1 MQAGSIVEIN
11 YTGKVVVSGEV
22 FESTVEKKAIEA
34 GIFNKDH
41 SYGPFAVIIGE
52 GDVLKGLD
60 NALLEMKVGE
70 ERTVSVKPAEG
81 WGERSSTNIAVVPL
95 QQFRLKKI
103 APVPG
108 LVVEL
113 NGKQARVQ
121 SVSGGRVRVDF
132 NHPLA
137 GKDLEYE
144 LKIEREINQPKEQV
158 EALYKKYFFM
168 VPDAEKKLVVGKEEV
183 EVTLSP
189 RYSANLGPLKNLF
202 SEMISK
208 HVKGFEKVRFVEEF
222 VKEKGKEEASGKKAG
237 KSEKEAKDGETKEG
251 PETEKTA
258 VKGKGKKGK

>member
-1 MQAGSIVEIN
+1 MKEGSIVEIN
-11 YTGKVVVSGEV
+11 YTGKVAAAGEV

-41 SYGPFAVIIGE
+41 SYGPFAVIVGE

-60 NALLEMKVGE
+60 NALLEMRLGE
-70 ERTVSVKPAEG
+70 QRTVLVKPAEG

-113 NGKQARVQ
+113 NGRQARVQ

-144 LKIEREINQPKEQV
+144 LKIEREITVPKEQI

-168 VPDAEKKLVVGKEEV
+168 VPDAEKKLVIGKEEV

-202 SEMISK
+202 SEMIAK
-208 HVKGFEKVRFVEEF
+208 HVRGFEKVRFIEEF
-222 VKEKGKEEASGKKAG
+222 AKKGKETE
-237 KSEKEAKDGETKEG
+237 GETKEKEG
-251 PETEKTA
+251 RGGKTGEKEA
-258 VKGKGKKGK
+258 AKGKAEKPKN

>member
-1 MQAGSIVEIN
+1 MKEGSIVAIS
-11 YTGKVVVSGEV
+11 YTGRLVASGSV

-34 GIFNKDH
+34 GIFNKEH
-41 SYGPFAVIIGE
+41 SYWPFVVIIGE

-70 ERTVSVKPAEG
+70 ERKVSVKPAEG

-95 QQFRLKKI
+95 QQFRMKKI

-137 GKDLEYE
+137 GKDLLYE
-144 LKIEREINQPKEQV
+144 LKIEREITLPKEQV

-168 VPDAEKKLVVGKEEV
+168 VPEKEKKLVIGKEEL

-208 HVKGFEKVRFVEEF
+208 HVRGFEKVRFVEEF
-222 VKEKGKEEASGKKAG
+222 VKEAKERET
-237 KSEKEAKDGETKEG
+237 GEG
-251 PETEKTA
+251 NETEKTA
-258 VKGKGKKGK
+258 AKGKGKKGK

>member
-1 MQAGSIVEIN
+1 LIFGNVFFMQAGSIVEIN

-22 FESTVEKKAIEA
+22 FESTIEKKAIEA

-41 SYGPFAVIIGE
+41 SYGPFAVIVGE

-70 ERTVSVKPAEG
+70 ERKVSVKPAEG

-113 NGKQARVQ
+113 NGRQARIQ

-137 GKDLEYE
+137 GKDLDYE
-144 LKIEREINQPKEQV
+144 LKIEREITLPKEQV

-168 VPDAEKKLVVGKEEV
+168 VPDAEKKLVIGKEEV

-222 VKEKGKEEASGKKAG
+222 VKEAKEGKN
-237 KSEKEAKDGETKEG
+237 ETKEKG
-251 PETEKTA
+251 GSLGKSGGKGIE
-258 VKGKGKKGK
+258 KGKPAKAK